1 MLQSM
6 MNNLNL
12 ANLNNQNQNNTNLNI
27 SNYNNSPSKLILP
40 TVVGGSSAVA
50 SGGSTVGSM
59 SGISASNALNS
70 KQ

>member
-1 MLQSM
+1 
-6 MNNLNL
+6 
-12 ANLNNQNQNNTNLNI
+12 LNNQNQNNLNLKI

-40 TVVGGSSAVA
+40 TVVGGSSAVS